1 MPDRY
6 PGYDVL
12 AKRHTPSWNEQT
24 RRVIDRRLAAPR
36 TPRFFSDHEFATV
49 EAIAARIVPQPTHRP
64 PVPVAA
70 LVDAKLQ
77 DDIQDGFRA
86 ADMPRQRIAW
96 QHGLRAMDAEALAAH
111 GSTFRALTPEH
122 QRGLLLQMETGALKQ
137 PEWDGMS
144 AAHFFKQRL
153 LRDVVMA
160 YWSYPTGWNDI
171 GWGGPAS
178 PRGYV
183 RMGYNERDPWEA
195 AEAHGEPS
203 PARRRN
209 RHVD

>member
-24 RRVIDRRLAAPR
+24 RRVIDHRLAIPR

-49 EAIAARIVPQPTHRP
+49 EAIAAQIVPQPKDRA

-70 LVDAKLQ
+70 LVDEKLLL
-77 DDIQDGFRA
+77 DVQDGYRG
-86 ADMPRQRIAW
+86 ADMPRQQAAW
-96 QHGLRAMDAEALAAH
+96 QRGLRALDAEARAAH
-111 GSTFRALTPEH
+111 GRDFRELT
-122 QRGLLLQMETGALKQ
+122 GLQQQALLQQMDQGALHGN
-137 PEWDGMS
+137 EWDSMPPAS
-144 AAHFFKQRL
+144 FFKHRL
-153 LRDVVMA
+153 LRDIVRA
-160 YWSYPTGWNDI
+160 YWSHPTAWNEI

-183 RMGYNERDPWEA
+183 RMGYDERAPWEGV
-195 AEAHGEPS
+195 EPKDRKNHHGG
-203 PARRRN
+203 
-209 RHVD
+209 